1 MCLYQLKNIFFLAMQ
16 QSIRDLRSPVQ
27 FSSVAQSCPTF
38 CDPMDCR
45 MPGFPID
52 LQLVEVAQT
61 HVHGVGDASTRDQPM
76 SPAVQVWSPNLWTAR
91 DITISTLP
99 PETVDM
105 KWVKN
110 GKYSCVC
117 LGPFVHTL
125 PRQSTC
131 HIVFQWPAYQ
141 LPLTYAIS
149 LFTLYPQSLEGGV
162 GFRT

>member
-1 MCLYQLKNIFFLAMQ
+1 MGNGENFGWYFEWNEKKLEGFEQEIDVTYYFYLFLFGWAHAMW
-16 QSIRDLRSPVQ
+16 VT
-27 FSSVAQSCPTF
+27 SS
-38 CDPMDCR
+38 
-45 MPGFPID
+45 
-52 LQLVEVAQT
+52 
-61 HVHGVGDASTRDQPM
+61 STRDQPM

-149 LFTLYPQSLEGGV
+149 LFTLYAQSLEGGV